1 MTKKPG
7 DHAFTTDGLYGTVVE
22 PTYSGALSFMRRKYT
37 RDLKGVDV
45 AVSGVPLDM
54 ATSNR
59 PGARFGPSAIRKSSA
74 QLSWGQP
81 FPWSFDPLERLAVI
95 DYGDCYFDS
104 GLPEQIIGDIVAHAK
119 TILDAGV
126 MMLTL
131 GGDHFISYP
140 LLKAHHAVHGGLA
153 LIHFDAHSDT
163 WSEDEKRLDHGTM
176 FYHAAKEG
184 LIVPSHS
191 VQIGIR
197 THNDEAH
204 GFTIVDA
211 NRVHD
216 VRPEEI
222 AAEIRKVVGERKA
235 YVTFDIDCLDPSY
248 APGTGTPVIGG
259 LTTIQALRILRGLKD
274 LNLVGMDLT
283 EVAPAYDAGEIT
295 SLAGATLAL
304 EFLCLIASKKPAR

>member
-1 MTKKPG
+1 MTKTPG
-7 DHAFTTDGLYGTVVE
+7 DHAFTTDSLYGTAVE

-45 AVSGVPLDM
+45 AVSGVPLDL

-81 FPWSFDPLERLAVI
+81 FPWTFDPLERLAVI

-104 GLPEQIIGDIVAHAK
+104 GLPGSIIGEIEAHAR

-126 MMLTL
+126 TMLTL

-140 LLKAHHAVHGGLA
+140 LLRAHHAAHGALA
-153 LIHFDAHSDT
+153 LIQFDAHSDT
-163 WSEDEKRLDHGTM
+163 WSEDEKRLDHGSM

-184 LIVPSHS
+184 LIDPSHS
-191 VQIGIR
+191 IQIGIR
-197 THNDEAH
+197 THNDETH
-204 GFTIVDA
+204 GFTILDA
-211 NRVHD
+211 NRIHD
-216 VRPEEI
+216 ARAEEI
-222 AAEIRKVVGERKA
+222 AAEIRRVVGDRKA
-235 YVTFDIDCLDPSY
+235 YLTFDIDCLDPSC
-248 APGTGTPVIGG
+248 APGTGTPVVGG
-259 LTTIQALRILRGLKD
+259 LTTSQALRILRGLKD
-274 LNLVGMDLT
+274 LNLIGMDLT
-283 EVAPAYDAGEIT
+283 EVAPIYDVGEIT

-304 EFLCLIASKKPAR
+304 EMLCLIASKKPDR

>member
-1 MTKKPG
+1 MTKTPG
-7 DHAFTTDGLYGTVVE
+7 DHAFTTDSLYGTVVE

-45 AVSGVPLDM
+45 AVSGVPLDL

-81 FPWSFDPLERLAVI
+81 FPWTFDPLERLAVI

-104 GLPEQIIGDIVAHAK
+104 GLPGSIIGEIEAHAR

-126 MMLTL
+126 TMLTL

-140 LLKAHHAVHGGLA
+140 LLRAHHAAHGALA

-163 WSEDEKRLDHGTM
+163 WSEDEKRLDHGSM

-184 LIVPSHS
+184 LIDPSHS
-191 VQIGIR
+191 IQIGIR
-197 THNDEAH
+197 THNDETH
-204 GFTIVDA
+204 GFTILDA
-211 NRVHD
+211 NRIHD
-216 VRPEEI
+216 ARAEEI
-222 AAEIRKVVGERKA
+222 AAEIRRVVGDRKA
-235 YVTFDIDCLDPSY
+235 YLTFDIDCLDPSC
-248 APGTGTPVIGG
+248 APGTGTPVVGG
-259 LTTIQALRILRGLKD
+259 LTTSQALRILRGLKD
-274 LNLVGMDLT
+274 LNLIGMDLT
-283 EVAPAYDAGEIT
+283 EVAPIYDVGEIT

-304 EFLCLIASKKPAR
+304 ELLCLIASKKPAR